1 MPEYK
6 FKQDSYA
13 PEHKITLDRQ
23 AILDLYRAAT
33 QFPDVNSYDITVTPD
48 GIRAQFTLDFTRAV
62 EPAPDVAKPTQDQVL
77 TQLSSLGQ
85 KPAKLPPKQEDNQNA
100 THNQDTDRPATEA
113 AK

>member
-33 QFPDVNSYDITVTPD
+33 QFPDVDTYDITVTKD
-48 GIRAQFTLDFTRAV
+48 GIRAQFTLDFTRAS
-62 EPAPDVAKPTQDQVL
+62 ALSPDTPKPTQDQVL

-85 KPAKLPPKQEDNQNA
+85 KPAKPKEEDNPNA
-100 THNQDTDRPATEA
+100 THNQDTDRSATEA

>member
-33 QFPDVNSYDITVTPD
+33 QFPDVDTYDITVTKD
-48 GIRAQFTLDFTRAV
+48 GIRAQFTLDFTRA
-62 EPAPDVAKPTQDQVL
+62 AALSPDTPKPTEAEVL
-77 TQLSSLGQ
+77 AELAAVRT
-85 KPAKLPPKQEDNQNA
+85 KPPNKQEEKPNA
-100 THNQDTDRPATEA
+100 THNQDTDGSVTEA

>member
-6 FKQDSYA
+6 FKQDNYT
-13 PEHKITLDRQ
+13 PEQKITLDRQ

-33 QFPDVNSYDITVTPD
+33 QFPDVDTYDITVTKD
-48 GIRAQFTLDFTRAV
+48 GIRAQFTLDFTR
-62 EPAPDVAKPTQDQVL
+62 PAALSPDTPKPTEAEVL
-77 TQLSSLGQ
+77 AQLAEVRT
-85 KPAKLPPKQEDNQNA
+85 KPLQKQEDNQNA